1 MLQHQHGILIWIL
14 ANVEIVNVSILTYCT
29 EFLDPF
35 ARVIGIDGVIL
46 MALILGFPANEIV
59 MPIIL
64 MTYLASGELIEISNL
79 AELKNILIDNGWTFV
94 TALCTMIIFLI
105 HWPCSTTCLTI
116 KKETGSIKWTL
127 VAIALPTVIGMSLC
141 FIIASIGRIIGI

>member
-1 MLQHQHGILIWIL
+1 MQHQHGILIWIL
-14 ANVEIVNVSILTYCT
+14 ANVEIGNVSILTYCT

-105 HWPCSTTCLTI
+105 HWP
-116 KKETGSIKWTL
+116 
-127 VAIALPTVIGMSLC
+127 
-141 FIIASIGRIIGI
+141 

>member
-1 MLQHQHGILIWIL
+1 MHFLHGILIWIL
-14 ANVEIVNVSILTYCT
+14 ANVEVAGVSILTYCT
-29 EFLDPF
+29 DFLDPF
-35 ARVIGIDGVIL
+35 ARLIGLDGVIL

-64 MTYLASGELIEISNL
+64 MAYLSTSELIEISNV
-79 AELKNILIDNGWTFV
+79 AELKNILVANGWTWI

-116 KKETGSIKWTL
+116 KKETGSFKWTGI
-127 VAIALPTVIGMSLC
+127 AILLPTLIGMGIC
-141 FIIASIGRIIGI
+141 VVVATFGRIFGV